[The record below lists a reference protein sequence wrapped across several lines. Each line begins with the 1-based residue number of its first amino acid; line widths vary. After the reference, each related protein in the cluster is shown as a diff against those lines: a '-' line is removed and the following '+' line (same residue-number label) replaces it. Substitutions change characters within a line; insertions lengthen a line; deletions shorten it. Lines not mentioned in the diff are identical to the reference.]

1 MSYPKGFVN
10 KCTFTNINAPDL
22 FVGHLAT
29 KQLIDPVLVSTYI
42 NTPNVNNLH
51 ILKQSLKI
59 LNFNCP
65 ISTFNDDEY
74 IGENLMGRDVI
85 LYSNIM
91 RSGQTFV
98 KLSKLLKQ
106 MGARSIYGCAFHS
119 LSSDEEIKNIVA

>member
-1 MSYPKGFVN
+1 
-10 KCTFTNINAPDL
+10 
-22 FVGHLAT
+22 
-29 KQLIDPVLVSTYI
+29 
-42 NTPNVNNLH
+42 
-51 ILKQSLKI
+51 
-59 LNFNCP
+59 
-65 ISTFNDDEY
+65 
-74 IGENLMGRDVI
+74 MGRDVI